1 MKLSIIIPSYNTKK
15 MLKECIHSIY
25 RQTKALQYEVIVVDN
40 ASDYNIKKQVQDLRQ
55 EHKRM
60 SLKLLVNK
68 KNLGFAKACN
78 QGLKQAKGELILY
91 LNSDTIIIDKSLQ
104 KVVNILDS
112 DKKISI
118 LGCQLRNPDTTIQP
132 SVGFFPKL
140 KQIIFMM
147 LFLDDLPFIKKI
159 IKPFHQNSKLFYEH
173 THEVDW
179 VTGAFL
185 LCRKEVL
192 KKIGGFDEDFF
203 MYAEEVDFCFRAKK
217 AGFRVF
223 YTPQAS
229 ILHYKEASP
238 RPVSRKAILAEFKGL
253 KIYFKKHKPAW
264 EMPFLRLF
272 LKIGALLRVFVFG
285 ILYSNENKKKIYLQ
299 AYNLA

>member
-1 MKLSIIIPSYNTKK
+1 MKLSIVIPSYNTEK
-15 MLKECIHSIY
+15 MLKECIRSIY
-25 RQTKALQYEVIVVDN
+25 RQTTALQYEVIVIDN
-40 ASDYNIKKQVQDLRQ
+40 ASDYNIKKQVQQLRQ
-55 EHKRM
+55 NFKRIN
-60 SLKLLVNK
+60 LTLLVNK

-78 QGLKQAKGELILY
+78 QGQKRAKGELILF

-104 KVVNILDS
+104 KAVNILDS

-132 SVGFFPKL
+132 SAGFFPKL
-140 KQIIFMM
+140 RQIIFMM
-147 LFLDDLPFIKKI
+147 LFLDDIPFIKKI
-159 IKPFHQNSKLFYEH
+159 IRPYHQNSKIFYEH
-173 THEVDW
+173 SHEVDW
-179 VTGAFL
+179 VTGAFF
-185 LCRKEVL
+185 LCRKEVI
-192 KKIGGFDEDFF
+192 KKINGFDEDYF
-203 MYAEEVDFCFRAKK
+203 MYAEEIDFCFRAKK

-264 EMPFLRLF
+264 EFPFLRLF

-285 ILYSNENKKKIYLQ
+285 ILYTDENKKKIYLQ
-299 AYNLA
+299 AYRLA

>member
-15 MLKECIHSIY
+15 MLKECIRSIY
-25 RQTKALQYEVIVVDN
+25 RQTTALQYEAIVIDN
-40 ASDYNIKKQVQDLRQ
+40 ASDYNIKKQIHDLRQ
-55 EHKRM
+55 RFRRM
-60 SLKLLVNK
+60 NLRLLVNK

-78 QGLKQAKGELILY
+78 QGIKQAKGELVLF
-91 LNSDTIIIDKSLQ
+91 LNSDTVVIDKSLQ
-104 KVVNILDS
+104 KAVNILDS

-118 LGCQLRNPDTTIQP
+118 LGCQLRNPDTSIQP
-132 SVGFFPKL
+132 SAGFFPKL
-140 KQIIFMM
+140 RQIIFMM
-147 LFLDDLPFIKKI
+147 LFLDDLPLIKKI
-159 IKPFHQNSKLFYEH
+159 IKPFHQNNRLFYEH

-185 LCRKEVL
+185 LCRREVF

-238 RPVSRKAILAEFKGL
+238 RPVSRKAILAEFRGL

-264 EMPFLRLF
+264 EIPFLRLF

-299 AYNLA
+299 ACRLA

>member
-1 MKLSIIIPSYNTKK
+1 MKLSIVIPSYNTEK
-15 MLKECIHSIY
+15 MLKECIRSIY
-25 RQTKALQYEVIVVDN
+25 RQTTALQYEVIVVDN
-40 ASDYNIKKQVQDLRQ
+40 ASDYNIKKQVQQLRQ
-55 EHKRM
+55 NFKRIN
-60 SLKLLVNK
+60 LTLLVNK

-78 QGLKQAKGELILY
+78 QGQKRAKGELILF

-104 KVVNILDS
+104 KAVNILDS

-132 SVGFFPKL
+132 SAGFFPKL
-140 KQIIFMM
+140 RQIIFMM
-147 LFLDDLPFIKKI
+147 LFLDDIPFIKKI
-159 IKPFHQNSKLFYEH
+159 IRPYHQNSKIFYEH
-173 THEVDW
+173 SHEVDW
-179 VTGAFL
+179 VTGAFF
-185 LCRKEVL
+185 LCRKEVI
-192 KKIGGFDEDFF
+192 KKINGFDEDYF
-203 MYAEEVDFCFRAKK
+203 MYAEEIDFCFRAKK

-264 EMPFLRLF
+264 EFPFLRLF

-285 ILYSNENKKKIYLQ
+285 ILYTDENKKKIYLQ
-299 AYNLA
+299 AYRLA